1 MDKDFEKK
9 VKRKR
14 LRVAA
19 VLLIVIAAAVY
30 LLLDMDVEKAD
41 YTDSLNDEIA
51 SARELH
57 DIQKENTGNGKGKY
71 AEYTLLAFKGQI
83 EEAEAVA
90 GSEESEYNDKKEA
103 YEKLKEQSAAFR
115 KAENSDVIE
124 KADAEKLA
132 DQKKTEEYTVEIR
145 SGKDLVYTIDGEK
158 ISSPR
163 VMNLTA
169 RDEEGPYYEKI
180 SGILQELSLQGQ
192 IISFYQTGS
201 FGAELKA
208 KIPFY
213 SEKEIDAYAY
223 KVDLKNDSLKY
234 VSAARVDTEEQT
246 AEFTVKEGGDYVIL
260 TKKLH
265 QDGKKTVDIEKAE
278 KEAAE
283 TEAESSEK
291 NSGSGSVSDS
301 NNDGGGSNQNG
312 GSSPAAKPD
321 SDNITVTI
329 EIRCDTLAQDLS
341 KLEDPALKA
350 YVPSDGTIL
359 SRTKVTVK
367 PGSTVFDVLNKVCRD
382 KNIQVESS
390 YTPMYG
396 SYYVE
401 GINYLYEFDG
411 GKLSG
416 WMYKVNGWFPNYGC
430 SSYTLKDG
438 DEIVWCYTCGLGKDV
453 GGGSSV
459 S

>member
-145 SGKDLVYTIDGEK
+145 SGKDLVYTIDG
-158 ISSPR
+158 
-163 VMNLTA
+163 
-169 RDEEGPYYEKI
+169 
-180 SGILQELSLQGQ
+180 
-192 IISFYQTGS
+192 
-201 FGAELKA
+201 
-208 KIPFY
+208 
-213 SEKEIDAYAY
+213 
-223 KVDLKNDSLKY
+223 
-234 VSAARVDTEEQT
+234 
-246 AEFTVKEGGDYVIL
+246 
-260 TKKLH
+260 
-265 QDGKKTVDIEKAE
+265 
-278 KEAAE
+278 
-283 TEAESSEK
+283 
-291 NSGSGSVSDS
+291 
-301 NNDGGGSNQNG
+301 
-312 GSSPAAKPD
+312 
-321 SDNITVTI
+321 
-329 EIRCDTLAQDLS
+329 
-341 KLEDPALKA
+341 
-350 YVPSDGTIL
+350 
-359 SRTKVTVK
+359 
-367 PGSTVFDVLNKVCRD
+367 
-382 KNIQVESS
+382 
-390 YTPMYG
+390 
-396 SYYVE
+396 
-401 GINYLYEFDG
+401 
-411 GKLSG
+411 
-416 WMYKVNGWFPNYGC
+416 
-430 SSYTLKDG
+430 
-438 DEIVWCYTCGLGKDV
+438 
-453 GGGSSV
+453 
-459 S
+459 